1 MSVSAAFT
9 QLGNT
14 VVFTAA
20 ATAPTPVQCVGKSL
34 GPTQYRIINAGTNT
48 VFMGYGED
56 AANAT
61 ANAVIPTGGGANSTF
76 SIVILPGTDEILTFL
91 PNAYF
96 TGVTSANTSVL
107 YICPGDGL

>member
-20 ATAPTPVQCVGKSL
+20 STAPTPVQCVGKSL
-34 GPTQYRIINAGTNT
+34 GPTQYRIINNGTNT
-48 VFMGYGED
+48 VFLGYGSD
-56 AANAT
+56 ASAATTNA
-61 ANAVIPTGGGANSTF
+61 AIPTGGGSNSKF
-76 SIVILPGTDEILTFL
+76 SLPLLPGTDEILTFL

-96 TGVTSANTSVL
+96 TGVTSSSTSVV
-107 YICPGDGL
+107 YITCGDGM